1 MGQEFAMIHWMV
13 RGSLT
18 EKEQK
23 FDHGERARQY
33 PEGRAF
39 QAEGKG
45 RADSLKWGYVTN
57 SHILNLK
64 SIPRQD
70 AKLYHSPTTE
80 KEDFA
85 PGKNL
90 PPSQFCFRPNWIKF
104 QKDKRNR
111 MN

>member
-1 MGQEFAMIHWMV
+1 MLHWMV

-23 FDHGERARQY
+23 FEDGERVRQY
-33 PEGRAF
+33 PKRRAF
-39 QAEGKG
+39 QAEEKG
-45 RADSLKWGYVTN
+45 RAKTLKWGYVTN

-70 AKLYHSPTTE
+70 AQLYHSPTTE

-85 PGKNL
+85 AGKNL
-90 PPSQFCFRPNWIKF
+90 LPSKFCFRPNWIKF
-104 QKDKRNR
+104 QKDKGNR
-111 MN
+111 VN